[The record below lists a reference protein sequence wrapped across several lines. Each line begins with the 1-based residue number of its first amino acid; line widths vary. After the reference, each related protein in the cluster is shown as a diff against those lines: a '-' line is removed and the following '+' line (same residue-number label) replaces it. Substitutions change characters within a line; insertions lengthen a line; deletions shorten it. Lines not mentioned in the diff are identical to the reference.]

1 MVDLLNS
8 VEINT
13 IMKLIRFGK
22 PENEKPGVQLPD
34 GQKIDVSAF
43 CSDYDETFFGTD
55 GINSLQEWLTKHQ
68 DECPKISDAAR
79 LGSPLARPSKI
90 VCVGLNYAKHAQ
102 ESGMEVPSEPVLFFK
117 ASSAVIGPFDDVVLP
132 KNSKKSDW
140 EVELAVVIGAKASYV
155 SESNAMDHVAGY
167 VLHNDISE
175 RAFQLERL
183 GQWVKGKSCDTF
195 APLGPFIATADEIS
209 DPHNLNLWLK
219 LNGTTMQDSST
230 SDLIFGIPK
239 LVSYISEFMTL
250 LPGDIISTG
259 TPFGVGLGLDP
270 QMYLKAGD
278 EMELGI
284 DGLGIS
290 KQKVISYKS

>member
-55 GINSLQEWLTKHQ
+55 GINRLQEWLSKHQ

-79 LGSPLARPSKI
+79 LGSPLVRPSKI

-175 RAFQLERL
+175 REFQLERL

-195 APLGPFIATADEIS
+195 APLGPFLATADEIS

-290 KQKVISYKS
+290 KQKVISYNS

>member
-13 IMKLIRFGK
+13 IMKLLRFGK

-55 GINSLQEWLTKHQ
+55 GITRLQEWLSKHQ

-117 ASSAVIGPFDDVVLP
+117 ASSAVIGPFDHVVLP

-270 QMYLKAGD
+270 QVYLKAGD

-290 KQKVISYKS
+290 KQKVISYNS

>member
-13 IMKLIRFGK
+13 IMKLLRFGK

-270 QMYLKAGD
+270 QVYLKAGD

-290 KQKVISYKS
+290 KQKVILYNS

>member
-55 GINSLQEWLTKHQ
+55 GITRLQEWLSKHQ

-117 ASSAVIGPFDDVVLP
+117 ASSAVIGPFDHVVLP

-175 RAFQLERL
+175 REFQLERL

>member
-55 GINSLQEWLTKHQ
+55 GITRLQEWLSKHQ

-195 APLGPFIATADEIS
+195 APLGPFLATADEIS

-250 LPGDIISTG
+250 LPGDIVSTG